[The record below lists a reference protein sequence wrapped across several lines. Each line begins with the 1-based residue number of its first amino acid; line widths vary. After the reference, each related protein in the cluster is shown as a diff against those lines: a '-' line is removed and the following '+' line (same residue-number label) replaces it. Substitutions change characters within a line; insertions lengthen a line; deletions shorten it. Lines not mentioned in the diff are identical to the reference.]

1 MLITKAEQKLLI
13 PIKDK
18 KMFENIETILLP
30 TTLKTVTENKPIVRR
45 GYLSPPPFQ
54 IIPPPFS
61 RNL

>member
-45 GYLSPPPFQ
+45 GYLSPPPLFK
-54 IIPPPFS
+54 
-61 RNL
+61 